1 MIGRIQQMCNE
12 SWSGIYITTSIQ
24 GFSHTGWKCD
34 HGQIARLSELIF
46 LILKEE

>member
-1 MIGRIQQMCNE
+1 MSLGQEFTLRLPV
-12 SWSGIYITTSIQ
+12 Q
-24 GFSHTGWKCD
+24 GLSHTGWKCD